1 MKPDFALSLSFDGI
15 ALLKRASVS
24 GGPEDGWFRL
34 GEVSLTEADLGAALQ
49 ALRAPVLTDAQGPG
63 PEVKLLL
70 PEEQVRFMT
79 VEAGEDRAACVRA
92 VEQALD
98 GATPY
103 AVSDLVYD
111 WVQTGDQLHVAA
123 VARETLAEA
132 ETFANDHDFIPLCF
146 VTVPPKGNAFP
157 REPFFGPTRT
167 ALTSLTPGVTVT
179 GDELPIAI
187 LGDAPT
193 EDTPPAA
200 PDTAQET
207 DKPVAAKAPPKAAAD
222 PEDKAAPAAAKTAQ
236 AQDAQEHASK
246 PAADDAQQ
254 QPRKTAQADDAKARP
269 GDEKAA
275 DSAKPKTSPEPAKGQ
290 KAADVPPAG
299 QNKNAGQDKKVAQ
312 GGDQGKAGP
321 AAQKAGQAKT
331 GQAKAGGQGKPGG
344 QGKET
349 AQKSTDAPKPALA
362 KGKAAAD
369 NAAQDK
375 GAAKDQAGN
384 AEKAAAQAP
393 GPLRS
398 PTDAAGAAKP
408 LAGADKA
415 AATDKAPAVPGFAS
429 IRARRDDGTGNPA
442 PSLSTNAAPAGARPA
457 PDPVNTALSEQEQLA
472 EQAKASL
479 TERPKAEDLG
489 SETDETDQTNSTGQ
503 RAASFAAS
511 AIARASTGLGK
522 GIGFVSRR
530 NTSRTDPGTDAPKP
544 APAPAKGGRPRFRL
558 RPKGAATAMT
568 AEAMMDESERM
579 TVFGARGQAK
589 VGGKPRFLGVI
600 LTSILLLFLLAI
612 GAWASLF
619 LDGGLASLF
628 RRDDAPVVASV
639 TPDVRESEIET
650 PAPASQIPET
660 ALTLPVPEEAQNE
673 DSINV
678 ASLSAGVPALS
689 EDLVDDQLNGLSVPF
704 EAEALTPEQAEARY
718 AATGIWQRAPAPPDE
733 PQQGILADLYVA
745 SIDPGVDQGDAVA
758 LAALREHLS
767 DLPPEP
773 KRNPLPFDSGLT
785 FDDDGL
791 IEPTPEGVVVP
802 GGYTLILGAP
812 EVKPPQRP
820 AETLGDLAPAP
831 AAPQAD
837 EDAPVVVDDTLAGFR
852 PRPRPDNLIEQNE
865 RANLGGISLSELAAK
880 RPRVRPEVSEE
891 KTEGEADETATE
903 FAVATSIKPNRRPSG
918 FASLVER
925 ARENEENEVVRTAAV
940 APRTVQPS
948 IPSSANVARE
958 ATIRNAINLRKVNL
972 IGVYGKPSARRALVR
987 LSNGRYKKVKVG
999 DRIDGGR
1006 VAAIGDDRLSYTKG
1020 GRQIVLRMPSG

>member
-1 MKPDFALSLSFDGI
+1 MRGSRRSAKAKHMKPDFALSLSFDGI
-15 ALLKRASVS
+15 ALLKRASVA
-24 GGPEDGWFRL
+24 GGPDDGWFRL
-34 GEVSLTEADLGAALQ
+34 GEVALTEADLGAALTT
-49 ALRAPVLTDAQGPG
+49 LRAHAVADPQSPG

-79 VEAGEDRAACVRA
+79 IDAAGDRAACVQA

-103 AVSDLVYD
+103 AVADLVYD
-111 WVQTGDQLHVAA
+111 WVQSGDQLQIAA
-123 VARETLAEA
+123 VARETLTEA
-132 ETFANDHDFIPLCF
+132 ETFANDHDFVPLCF

-157 REPFFGPTRT
+157 REPFFGPTRA
-167 ALTSLTPGVTVT
+167 ALTSLTPGVSVT
-179 GDELPIAI
+179 GDELPIAV
-187 LGDAPT
+187 LGDAPI
-193 EDTPPAA
+193 EPEPVAA
-200 PDTAQET
+200 PDAPKETEPPAPKSAEQEPKRPAKTQEQPQKPADSAASQPGEKAQ
-207 DKPVAAKAPPKAAAD
+207 DGGDAKPKGKQNAGAPKADAAPKPAKAQQAGAKQPTAPKQNAGPGKTAD
-222 PEDKAAPAAAKTAQ
+222 QEAKQGKAGAAKTA
-236 AQDAQEHASK
+236 
-246 PAADDAQQ
+246 
-254 QPRKTAQADDAKARP
+254 
-269 GDEKAA
+269 G
-275 DSAKPKTSPEPAKGQ
+275 KG
-290 KAADVPPAG
+290 
-299 QNKNAGQDKKVAQ
+299 NAE
-312 GGDQGKAGP
+312 
-321 AAQKAGQAKT
+321 
-331 GQAKAGGQGKPGG
+331 GQGKPGPKG
-344 QGKET
+344 KQGEQGKPGKQADT
-349 AQKSTDAPKPALA
+349 AAANAKNPGKPTPA
-362 KGKAAAD
+362 KGPNAGKDPAQAD
-369 NAAQDK
+369 S
-375 GAAKDQAGN
+375 AKD
-384 AEKAAAQAP
+384 KAKSP
-393 GPLRS
+393 GPLPS
-398 PTDAAGAAKP
+398 PADTQSVAKP
-408 LAGADKA
+408 LAGADKSA
-415 AATDKAPAVPGFAS
+415 AASENAPPVPGFAS
-429 IRARRDDGTGNPA
+429 IRARRDDATGK
-442 PSLSTNAAPAGARPA
+442 AAPAVSTDTAPGGAARPV
-457 PDPVNTALSEQEQLA
+457 PDPAQAAARSDQDKLA
-472 EQAKASL
+472 AQAKASL
-479 TERPKAEDLG
+479 TDRPK
-489 SETDETDQTNSTGQ
+489 SEALDVDNDTPEQSSSAGQ

-530 NTSRTDPGTDAPKP
+530 TASKTDGPEDAPKP

-579 TVFGARGQAK
+579 TVFGARGQNK
-589 VGGKPRFLGVI
+589 VGGKPRFLGLI
-600 LTSILLLFLLAI
+600 LTSILLLFLLAV

-628 RRDDAPVVASV
+628 RRDEAPVVASV

-650 PAPASQIPET
+650 PAPSTQIPET
-660 ALTLPVPEEAQNE
+660 ALTLPVPEDAPE
-673 DSINV
+673 DESINV

-689 EDLVDDQLNGLSVPF
+689 DDLVDDQLNGLSVPF

-718 AATGIWQRAPAPPDE
+718 AATGIWQRSPAPPDE

-745 SIDPGVDQGDAVA
+745 SIDPSVNQGDAVA

-785 FDDDGL
+785 FDDEGL
-791 IEPTPEGVVVP
+791 IEPTPEGVVAP

-812 EVKPPQRP
+812 DVKPPRRP

-831 AAPQAD
+831 STPQAD
-837 EDAPVVVDDTLAGFR
+837 ADAPVVVDDTLAGFR
-852 PRPRPDNLIEQNE
+852 PRPRPGDLIEQNE

-880 RPRVRPEVSEE
+880 RPRIRPEVSEE

-903 FAVATSIKPNRRPSG
+903 FAVAASIKPNRRPSG

-925 ARENEENEVVRTAAV
+925 ARKNEQNEVARTAAV
-940 APRTVQPS
+940 APRTVQPR